1 MASEGPPQVAVVV
14 PTYRRPQALERTLRA
29 LVSERPPVALEIVVS
44 DDGSPE
50 PEGAQVGAV
59 VERLTGTLR
68 ENAVA
73 GDPPA
78 RIRLVRQ
85 ENAGPA
91 GARNHGARAASAPL
105 LVFLDDDCAPAPG
118 FLAYH
123 LAAHTAGGQI
133 AVLGHVEWAPE
144 VPLTPFME
152 LVVRGAQFNFGAIAD
167 PEQVPFTSFYTA
179 NCSLRR
185 ADLEAAGWFD
195 ASLPPYLE
203 DTEFAYRLQ
212 RAGVRI
218 VYRPRALVQHE
229 HAVELGPYLTRQ
241 RRAGRAAVRVV
252 ERHPELFDVVGV
264 GDVADIALREQFY
277 TALLRYA
284 FVVGVEEGLADQ
296 VNEGR
301 LTGAE
306 LESRFERWIAG
317 WAVRQA
323 AEVRAWKERAEA
335 LQRAVAERDER
346 LAQVVQAKDAEIAR
360 LEGQLARING
370 LPPVRALHALQRR
383 LPRMGHNTPSEAGK

>member
-1 MASEGPPQVAVVV
+1 
-14 PTYRRPQALERTLRA
+14 
-29 LVSERPPVALEIVVS
+29 
-44 DDGSPE
+44 
-50 PEGAQVGAV
+50 
-59 VERLTGTLR
+59 
-68 ENAVA
+68 
-73 GDPPA
+73 
-78 RIRLVRQ
+78 
-85 ENAGPA
+85 
-91 GARNHGARAASAPL
+91 
-105 LVFLDDDCAPAPG
+105 
-118 FLAYH
+118 
-123 LAAHTAGGQI
+123 
-133 AVLGHVEWAPE
+133 
-144 VPLTPFME
+144 
-152 LVVRGAQFNFGAIAD
+152 
-167 PEQVPFTSFYTA
+167 
-179 NCSLRR
+179 
-185 ADLEAAGWFD
+185 
-195 ASLPPYLE
+195 
-203 DTEFAYRLQ
+203 
-212 RAGVRI
+212 VRI

-317 WAVRQA
+317 WAVRQV

-346 LAQVVQAKDAEIAR
+346 LAKVVQAKDAEIAR

-383 LPRMGHNTPSEAGK
+383 LPRMGHNTPPEAGK